1 MTADQRDQRISNLPF
16 ASAAGDDVS
25 NQHRDELLVAE
36 CRPHRHPQRSSR
48 REILRQIGAGMGL
61 VGLAAAWPTNPLVAS
76 TSPSAAAGQSPTTN
90 PLTPKHAYFAPRA
103 KRVIHLLMNGGVS
116 HVDTFDYKPELT
128 KYMGQR
134 PAEVDLRTQRKTT
147 TILPSP
153 FSFQRHGESGL
164 WVSELFPHVASRID
178 DLCVISSM
186 HTDIPEHAAALSM
199 LAVGANEL
207 NRPCLGSWLV
217 YGLGTENQNLPG
229 FVVLCHKGAPR
240 PFAPSWSSAFLPS
253 GCSGT
258 FVDTRDQ
265 DPDKC
270 IAYLVNP
277 WLTPQQQQLQLK
289 FLNRLNRLQQ
299 SKLER
304 EAALEARIR
313 SFELAFRMQL
323 EAPEAF
329 DIRSESQATL
339 DLYGIGDEPT
349 FSRVGGRAFGGFA
362 EGCLLARRLSE
373 RGVRMVQL
381 AFAPDIAWDDHAD
394 IQAHRAKARECD
406 QAIAALL
413 TDLKTRGLLD
423 ETLVVWAGEFGRTP
437 TFDPTGK
444 KPGRDHNHYGY
455 TVWLAGGGVRGG
467 MQYGATDIFGMRAVE
482 NQVHVHDLHATILH
496 LLGIDHEQLTFRYS
510 GRDFRLTDVE
520 GRVVSDIFS

>member
-1 MTADQRDQRISNLPF
+1 MSANYRTPSGRLLPLVSASGEHAQTEQNGETAANELFDGWSRKLP
-16 ASAAGDDVS
+16 
-25 NQHRDELLVAE
+25 
-36 CRPHRHPQRSSR
+36 SR
-48 REILRQIGAGMGL
+48 REVLRRVGAGMGL
-61 VGLAAAWPTNPLVAS
+61 LGLASVWPSSCPPTALAVDHLQTDDSATNPLA
-76 TSPSAAAGQSPTTN
+76 
-90 PLTPKHAYFAPRA
+90 PKPAHFAPRA

-116 HVDTFDYKPELT
+116 HVDTFDYKPDLT
-128 KYMGQR
+128 KYTGQR
-134 PAEVDLRTQRKTT
+134 PSEVDLRTQRKTT

-153 FSFQRHGESGL
+153 FKFRRHGQSGA
-164 WVSELFPHVASRID
+164 WVSELFPHVADCID
-178 DLCVISSM
+178 DICVINSM
-186 HTDIPEHAAALSM
+186 HTDIPEHAAALAM
-199 LAVGANEL
+199 LDVGANEL
-207 NRPCLGSWLV
+207 NRPSLGSWLV

-258 FVDTRDQ
+258 FVDTRDH
-265 DPDKC
+265 DPNKC
-270 IAYLVNP
+270 IAYLGNS
-277 WLTPQQQQLQLK
+277 WLTHDQQRQQLT
-289 FLNRLNRLQQ
+289 FLNRLNQLQL

-329 DIRSESQATL
+329 DIHRESQATL
-339 DLYGIGDEPT
+339 NSYGIGSEPT
-349 FSRVGGRAFGGFA
+349 SSRVGGRAFGGFA

-381 AFAPDIAWDDHAD
+381 AFAPDIAWDDHGD
-394 IQAHRAKARECD
+394 IMAHRAKAKECD
-406 QAIAALL
+406 RAIAALL
-413 TDLKTRGLLD
+413 TDLKSRGLLD

-467 MQYGATDIFGMRAVE
+467 MQYGATDVFGMRAVE
-482 NQVHVHDLHATILH
+482 SPVHVHDLHATILH
-496 LLGIDHEQLTFRYS
+496 LMGIDHEQLTYRYS

-520 GRVVSDIFS
+520 GSVVQDILS

>member
-1 MTADQRDQRISNLPF
+1 MPVNRQICPEVTLPPLSGCGQSADEKPQLETAGN
-16 ASAAGDDVS
+16 
-25 NQHRDELLVAE
+25 ELLDSCNQA
-36 CRPHRHPQRSSR
+36 HPSR
-48 REILRQIGAGMGL
+48 REVLRRVGAGMGL
-61 VGLAAAWPTNPLVAS
+61 LGLACVWPSSNAHSPVQAADLVSNPLIPK
-76 TSPSAAAGQSPTTN
+76 SP
-90 PLTPKHAYFAPRA
+90 PLPPRA

-116 HVDTFDYKPELT
+116 HVDTFDHKPDLR
-128 KYMGQR
+128 KYVGQR
-134 PAEVDLRTQRKTT
+134 PEEVDLRTQRKTT

-153 FSFQRHGESGL
+153 FRFQRHGESGA
-164 WVSELFPHVASRID
+164 WVSDLFPHVAKCID
-178 DLCVISSM
+178 DICVIHSM

-199 LAVGANEL
+199 LNVGANEL
-207 NRPCLGSWLV
+207 NRPSLGSWLV

-240 PFAPSWSSAFLPS
+240 PFAPSWGSAFLPG
-253 GCSGT
+253 GCAGT
-258 FVDTRDQ
+258 FVDTRDH

-270 IAYLVNP
+270 IAYLSNP
-277 WLTPQQQQLQLK
+277 WMTPGQQRQQLT
-289 FLNRLNRLQQ
+289 FLNRLNRLQL
-299 SKLER
+299 SNLER

-329 DIRSESQATL
+329 DIHSESRSTL
-339 DLYGIGDEPT
+339 ELYGIGPEPT
-349 FSRVGGRAFGGFA
+349 FSQVGGRPFGGFA

-394 IQAHRAKARECD
+394 IMAHRAKAQECD

-413 TDLKTRGLLD
+413 IDLKNRGLLD

-467 MQYGATDIFGMRAVE
+467 MRYGATDPFGMRAVE
-482 NQVHVHDLHATILH
+482 NRVHVHDLHATILH
-496 LLGIDHEQLTFRYS
+496 LMGIDHEELTFRYS
-510 GRDFRLTDVE
+510 GRDFRLTDVH
-520 GRVVSDIFS
+520 GQVVKPILS